1 MAQAT
6 SHHELMRAL
15 VDQAR
20 VVADKATHAHTA
32 AHETLAAARCA
43 YAAAI
48 NNVNIAATDESQCI
62 AELNAANMDTAA
74 AAKSQL
80 ALGAQALFESVTRA
94 YANAVHALS
103 ALRKRT
109 TNANDPDNAK
119 GSVRTHGMMATPRS
133 MSLLS
138 TTPTVTMAKVTVTPR
153 LILPAPFRWA
163 ASLLHHE
170 TTAAIRNIVVV
181 ATGKDIPRN
190 VPGATT
196 PRINRQAAVASA
208 LKMLLDVGIVTPLQA
223 FHACIV
229 DNAQD
234 RCIAKA
240 AVEPQLKQAALR
252 IAAVVDAERP
262 ANHGPKFFFFFSSLN
277 ASLSCFCVM

>member
-1 MAQAT
+1 
-6 SHHELMRAL
+6 
-15 VDQAR
+15 
-20 VVADKATHAHTA
+20 
-32 AHETLAAARCA
+32 
-43 YAAAI
+43 
-48 NNVNIAATDESQCI
+48 
-62 AELNAANMDTAA
+62 
-74 AAKSQL
+74 
-80 ALGAQALFESVTRA
+80 
-94 YANAVHALS
+94 
-103 ALRKRT
+103 
-109 TNANDPDNAK
+109 
-119 GSVRTHGMMATPRS
+119 
-133 MSLLS
+133 
-138 TTPTVTMAKVTVTPR
+138 MAKVTVTPR

-262 ANHGPKFFFFFSSLN
+262 ANHGPKFFFFFHLLTRRYLVFALCERFDRELKLRILLLSSTIPDTIQCDLQLRPTV
-277 ASLSCFCVM
+277 SLGTVRFDPCSTALLFRFSRHFSGIRK